1 MRIVG
6 DSRRFVAAVFAV
18 VAATVVDTAVAAVA
32 DTPAVFAVV
41 DTVVA
46 AAVDTAVAIVADTP
60 AVFAATVAD
69 TAIAADTPADTAVAA
84 VAAVVANHSK
94 NYKIAQKSDRETHNL
109 HDWFRTNQY
118 AC

>member
-1 MRIVG
+1 MMKIVG
-6 DSRRFVAAVFAV
+6 DSRRFAAVAAAVFAV
-18 VAATVVDTAVAAVA
+18 VAAIVVDTPAA
-32 DTPAVFAVV
+32 
-41 DTVVA
+41 TVVA
-46 AAVDTAVAIVADTP
+46 IVVDTP

-69 TAIAADTPADTAVAA
+69 TAIAADTAVAA
-84 VAAVVANHSK
+84 VVAVVANHSK

>member
-1 MRIVG
+1 MKIVE
-6 DSRRFVAAVFAV
+6 DSRRFVAVFA
-18 VAATVVDTAVAAVA
+18 AAAVVDTAV
-32 DTPAVFAVV
+32 

-46 AAVDTAVAIVADTP
+46 VVFAVADTP

-69 TAIAADTPADTAVAA
+69 TAIAADTV
-84 VAAVVANHSK
+84 VAVVANHSK

>member
-1 MRIVG
+1 MMKIVE

-18 VAATVVDTAVAAVA
+18 AVDTAVDTAVFVVVAATVVDTAV
-32 DTPAVFAVV
+32 DIVV
-41 DTVVA
+41 DT
-46 AAVDTAVAIVADTP
+46 AIAADTP

-69 TAIAADTPADTAVAA
+69 TAIAADTV
-84 VAAVVANHSK
+84 VAVVANHSK

-109 HDWFRTNQY
+109 HDWFRTTQY